1 MTGNPFTAAD
11 GATAADEPNDDGA
24 VPGDRPIDLDTGDEL
39 DAFLAE
45 HDVALVEFYTKGC
58 TLCQSVEPVLGTV
71 ARAADVAVATVNP
84 RTDLSLVEAYDVRSV
99 PTLVLFV
106 EGAPVDRLAEGFVGV
121 ERVLDL
127 IRDHAPDRVP
137 EDA

>member
-1 MTGNPFTAAD
+1 MTADPSTATGD
-11 GATAADEPNDDGA
+11 AAAGDA
-24 VPGDRPIDLDTGDEL
+24 VAAGDRPIDLDTGDEL

-106 EGAPVDRLAEGFVGV
+106 DGSPVDRLAEGFVGV

-127 IRDHAPDRVP
+127 IREHAPERVP
-137 EDA
+137 EAA

>member
-1 MTGNPFTAAD
+1 MAAD
-11 GATAADEPNDDGA
+11 SSITAN
-24 VPGDRPIDLDTGDEL
+24 DRPVDLDTGDDL
-39 DAFLAE
+39 DAFLAT

-71 ARAADVAVATVNP
+71 ATATDVAVATVNP

-106 EGAPVDRLAEGFVGV
+106 DGAPVDRLAEGFVGV
-121 ERVLDL
+121 ERVLEL
-127 IRDHAPDRVP
+127 IRTHAPDRVP
-137 EDA
+137 EDD